1 MERIRKILRISAI
14 IEFLIVVVSTII
26 VYLNNEQIINIHF
39 LDIKMVTLVA
49 IVLCFLVIIE
59 EFVQIIIGG
68 GKIVKKRIS

>member
-68 GKIVKKRIS
+68 GKIVKKGY

>member
-26 VYLNNEQIINIHF
+26 VYLNNEQIINIYF
-39 LDIKMVTLVA
+39 LDIKMVALVA

-68 GKIVKKRIS
+68 GKIVKKGY

>member
-39 LDIKMVTLVA
+39 LDIKNEVNL
-49 IVLCFLVIIE
+49 
-59 EFVQIIIGG
+59 
-68 GKIVKKRIS
+68 

>member
-39 LDIKMVTLVA
+39 LDIKTY
-49 IVLCFLVIIE
+49 
-59 EFVQIIIGG
+59 
-68 GKIVKKRIS
+68 